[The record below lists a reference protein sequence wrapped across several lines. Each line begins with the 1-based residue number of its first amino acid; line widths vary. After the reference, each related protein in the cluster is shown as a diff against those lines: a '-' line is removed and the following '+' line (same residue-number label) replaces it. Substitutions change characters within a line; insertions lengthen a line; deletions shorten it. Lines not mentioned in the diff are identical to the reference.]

1 MPCSESL
8 KWMKQIKTDKTML
21 DIFKSETFKKNAVL
35 IARIVLG
42 CVFIFSGF
50 AKAVDPLGGTYKIED
65 YLTSFGMDFFV
76 PIAFIGSIAL
86 SSLEFLLGI
95 CLILGANMKSTSILT
110 LLFMA
115 VMTPLTLY
123 IAIFN
128 PVTDCGCFGDALK
141 ISNWATFWKN
151 IVFSALA
158 LIVYFWRNH
167 SPNVF
172 SQKTDWTIAIYS
184 GLFATAIS
192 IYCYFHL
199 PIIDFRPYKNG
210 TNIMQS
216 MEKPEDAPSD
226 VYETIL
232 IYEKDGVQKKF
243 SLENYPKDDSTWKHV
258 ETISEIVE
266 KGYEPPIHDLTMD
279 NADGEDI
286 LEDVLNDPGYTF
298 WLVSSRV
305 EKAYTYNR
313 KVINDV
319 YEYAQK
325 NGYAF
330 YGMTATG
337 LETQEMKE
345 YIREASAEYPF
356 VNTDEITLKTIV
368 RSNPGLVLIKDG
380 VILNKWSCKD
390 IPTFDKPLDESEWN
404 SVQEPNKTKV
414 ILLSI
419 IAFILPLVLIFL
431 LDKIINKFFKKKEE
445 KQ

>member
-1 MPCSESL
+1 
-8 KWMKQIKTDKTML
+8 ML
-21 DIFKSETFKKNAVL
+21 DILKSEKFRRNAVI
-35 IARIVLG
+35 IARILLG

-76 PIAFIGSIAL
+76 PIAFVGSIAL
-86 SSLEFLLGI
+86 STLEFLLGI
-95 CLILGANMKSTSILT
+95 CLIVGANMKSTSILT
-110 LLFMA
+110 LLFMG

-158 LIVYFWRNH
+158 LIVFFWRKY
-167 SPNVF
+167 SPSLF

-184 GLFATAIS
+184 GIFAIAVS
-192 IYCYFHL
+192 LYCWIHL
-199 PIIDFRPYKNG
+199 PILDFRPYKNG
-210 TNIMQS
+210 TNIIES
-216 MEKPEDAPSD
+216 MEVPEDAPKD
-226 VYETIL
+226 VYETTL

-243 SLENYPKDDSTWKHV
+243 TLENYPKDDSTWHHI

-279 NADGEDI
+279 HPDDGDI
-286 LEDVLNDPGYTF
+286 IEDVLNEPGYTF

-313 KVINDV
+313 KAINAV
-319 YEYAQK
+319 YDYAK
-325 NGYAF
+325 EHGYGF

-337 LETQEMKE
+337 LESQEMKE
-345 YIREASAEYPF
+345 YIREACAEYPF

-368 RSNPGLVLIKDG
+368 RSNPGLVLIKGG
-380 VILNKWSCKD
+380 VVVNKWSNKD
-390 IPTFDKPLDESEWN
+390 IPTFDKPLEESELGTI
-404 SVQEPNKTKV
+404 QAPDKQKA

-419 IAFILPLVLIFL
+419 IAFIVPLALIFL
-431 LDKIINKFFKKKEE
+431 LDKILIKFFKKGDDNK
-445 KQ
+445 